1 MEEVRQEREEGVRQ
15 GRREEVRQSGRRR
28 KGGGRRTGSA
38 PRTKLEMMGC
48 NSSDLKTIVY

>member
-1 MEEVRQEREEGVRQ
+1 MRQEREEGVRQ